1 MDEDEDGGISDADW
15 ADDDYDDDDC
25 YFDDEDGEEDVS
37 INKGYPVE
45 GMELTDEV
53 YKEMDRWNR
62 KMVGIA
68 YTILMRNEDESL
80 TLHVRSAIPCYG
92 ELRKYRS
99 THGDEATQPEDRP
112 GDLYWP
118 FPTGTPVAI
127 GVKFDQRKGRQ
138 HSLVQN
144 DIARMISNDSPWRRG
159 FGSQN
164 DVIQTE
170 NGLIFKNTE
179 IDPTVLVHMLKVIQ
193 GITHQ
198 QYDQFFGGARDIG
211 FFEYLFIRSAF
222 TPITLTRLSTFTNT
236 YVWNIQFDA
245 KGYLSGDSNDLTGG
259 TLKNRF
265 DYSRAHLQ
273 DVFKGKFNFMK
284 RLGEIG
290 KIQGIIIEFG
300 SNEKMIEA
308 IRTVWAECLASS
320 DLEEVKVA

>member
-1 MDEDEDGGISDADW
+1 MDEDEDGGISDANW
-15 ADDDYDDDDC
+15 AEDDDY
-25 YFDDEDGEEDVS
+25 DDEDGEEDMS

-45 GMELTDEV
+45 GTELTDEV
-53 YKEMDRWNR
+53 YKKMDEWNR

-68 YTILMRNEDESL
+68 YTILVRNEDESL

-92 ELRKYRS
+92 ELRKYKS

-112 GDLYWP
+112 GDLHWP
-118 FPTGTPVAI
+118 FPEGTPVAI
-127 GVKFDQRKGRQ
+127 GVKFDQREGCQ

-144 DIARMISNDSPWRRG
+144 DIARMISDDSPWRRG
-159 FGSQN
+159 FGSQD
-164 DVIQTE
+164 DVIQTK

-193 GITHQ
+193 GIPLQ
-198 QYDQFFGGARDIG
+198 QYDQFFGGVRDIG
-211 FFEYLFIRSAF
+211 FFEYLFIRSAICPV
-222 TPITLTRLSTFTNT
+222 TQTRLSTHTNA

-245 KGYLSGDSNDLTGG
+245 KKYLSGDSNDLTGG

-273 DVFKGKFNFMK
+273 NVFKGKFNFIK

-290 KIQGIIIEFG
+290 KIQGSIIEFG
-300 SNEKMIEA
+300 SNENMVAA

-320 DLEEVKVA
+320 NQEEVKVA